1 MRKII
6 SGLVAAFAVITAG
19 VAPAKACDYGCAPCN
34 PCGGYVQPYA
44 GYERLPNPEVQYHHP
59 VAPPQYYY
67 VEQGPTYTGPGDFAP
82 RRVYREEGIYGWGY
96 HHHHH
101 YGYHAYRHYPWHHHH
116 WHSYGYHYRPHV
128 LRSYY

>member
-1 MRKII
+1 MRKTI
-6 SGLVAAFAVITAG
+6 SGLVAAFAVVAAG
-19 VAPAKACDYGCAPCN
+19 MSPALACDYGCAPCN

-44 GYERLPNPEVQYHHP
+44 GYERLANPEVQYHHP

-67 VEQGPTYTGPGDFAP
+67 VEQGPTFTGPGDFAP
-82 RRVYREEGIYGWGY
+82 RRVYREEGIYGSGY
-96 HHHHH
+96 HHHH